1 MGVADQGDLQIRGMI
16 DLRLAFAGLDGTRV
30 LRVFRFRL
38 LRGGWSRPPLVILGA
53 PALGAPPLGIG
64 HRPTLQGHFLPGL
77 DLTVERLEADAV
89 AAKLLSIA
97 AVFSY
102 DAAPC
107 DAIGGRGPKELGG
120 GGETGARAPDVS
132 EAGPPL

>member
-1 MGVADQGDLQIRGMI
+1 M
-16 DLRLAFAGLDGTRV
+16 

-53 PALGAPPLGIG
+53 PALDAPPLGIG

-77 DLTVERLEADAV
+77 DLTVKRLEADAV
-89 AAKLLSIA
+89 TAKLLSIA

-107 DAIGGRGPKELGG
+107 DVIGSAAWARGASPSYPICAVGG
-120 GGETGARAPDVS
+120 QCWGAKV
-132 EAGPPL
+132 L